1 MVENIIVNE
10 VIILVPMKLND
21 LIDVQLLDIMV
32 EMVEVELVLVE
43 IVE

>member
-21 LIDVQLLDIMV
+21 LIDVQLLDTMV
-32 EMVEVELVLVE
+32 EMVELEQMLDE